1 MITNER
7 RIDTRTLAGGLK
19 FELQTRYWFGL
30 INPLQIVEVSNFS
43 INGAA
48 IVTPIKLKMG
58 QRLYINILSEFHSIK
73 RIPAEVVRCNTK
85 REDYHYGI
93 RFNINKLPDIA
104 SKNALH
110 VLDNI
115 QYALNQ
121 SLS

>member
-7 RIDTRTLAGGLK
+7 RNEIRTLAGSLK

-30 INPLQIVEVSNFS
+30 INPLQIVEVTNFS

-48 IVTPIKLKMG
+48 IVTPIKLRMG
-58 QRLYINILSEFHSIK
+58 QRLFINIISEFHSIK
-73 RIPAEVVRCNTK
+73 RIPAEVIRCNNK

-93 RFNINKLPDIA
+93 RFNINKLPIIA

-110 VLDNI
+110 VLENI
-115 QYALNQ
+115 QHALSQ
-121 SLS
+121 SIS

>member
-1 MITNER
+1 MIKKER
-7 RIDTRTLAGGLK
+7 RIDDRTLAGDLK

-30 INPLQIVEVSNFS
+30 INPIQIVEVSNFS
-43 INGAA
+43 VNGAA

-73 RIPAEVVRCNTK
+73 HIPAEVVRCDNK

-93 RFNINKLPDIA
+93 VFNINKLPDIA

-110 VLDNI
+110 VLENV
-115 QYALNQ
+115 QQALSQ
-121 SLS
+121 SLR